1 MMMSIHQAVE
11 AAIQQATGSKAKV
24 KKTRTAPGGS
34 INNSQI
40 VTLKD
45 GREFFVKSYLN
56 EAQFPGM
63 FEAEYKSL
71 QLLAATHTI
80 KVPRPIACHSNF
92 IILEV
97 FYASDRQH
105 DWHEKIGQQL
115 AQLHLAT
122 RSEQF
127 GFEVDN
133 YLGLTPQ
140 PNSWMD
146 DWLSFW
152 RDQRLGWQLE
162 LYARK
167 TDASDRLLEL
177 GDRLMVRLNDLIGG
191 INEPAVL
198 LHGDLWSGNSAAN
211 EIGEPV
217 IYDPASYYGHREAEF
232 GMMRMFGGYG
242 PRCEAAY
249 NEVWPLQEGAEQRI
263 ALYRLYHELNH
274 LNLFGKSYYPTC
286 LATMEKLI

>member
-11 AAIQQATGSKAKV
+11 AAIKEATGSKAKV
-24 KKTRTAPGGS
+24 KQTRTVQGGS

-71 QLLAATHTI
+71 QLLAATQTI
-80 KVPRPIACHSNF
+80 NVPKPIACHSNF

-97 FYASDRQH
+97 FHAADRQH

-133 YLGLTPQ
+133 YLGLSPQ
-140 PNSWMD
+140 PNSWTD

-167 TDASDRLLEL
+167 TEASDRLLEM
-177 GDRLMVRLNDLIGG
+177 GDRLMVRLHDLIGG

-249 NEVWPLQEGAEQRI
+249 NEIWPWQEDAEQRI

-286 LATMEKLI
+286 LATMEKLV

>member
-11 AAIQQATGSKAKV
+11 SAIKDATGSRAKV
-24 KKTRTAPGGS
+24 KQTRTVQGGS

-45 GREFFVKSYLN
+45 GHEFFVKSYLN

-71 QLLAATHTI
+71 QQLAATHTI
-80 KVPRPIACHSNF
+80 NVPKPIACRSNF

-97 FYASDRQH
+97 FHAADRQH

-133 YLGLTPQ
+133 YLGLSPQ
-140 PNSWMD
+140 PNSWTD

-167 TDASDRLLEL
+167 TDSTDRLLEM
-177 GDRLMVRLNDLIGG
+177 GDRLMVRLHDLIGG

-217 IYDPASYYGHREAEF
+217 IFDPASYYGHREAEF

-249 NEVWPLQEGAEQRI
+249 NEVWPWQEGAEQRI

-274 LNLFGKSYYPTC
+274 LNLFGKSYYSTC
-286 LATMEKLI
+286 LATMEKLV

>member
-11 AAIQQATGSKAKV
+11 SAIKDATGSRAKV
-24 KKTRTAPGGS
+24 KQTRTVQGGS

-45 GREFFVKSYLN
+45 GHEFFVKSYLN

-80 KVPRPIACHSNF
+80 KVPEPIACHSNF

-140 PNSWMD
+140 PNCWTD

-198 LHGDLWSGNSAAN
+198 LHGDLWTGNSAAN
-211 EIGEPV
+211 
-217 IYDPASYYGHREAEF
+217 
-232 GMMRMFGGYG
+232 
-242 PRCEAAY
+242 
-249 NEVWPLQEGAEQRI
+249 
-263 ALYRLYHELNH
+263 
-274 LNLFGKSYYPTC
+274 
-286 LATMEKLI
+286 